1 MRKFTKSLLTLAL
14 LVLAVGGAKAGVEV
28 KIPIELTGAVSGV
41 TVKAINPETLE
52 ELAENPEHIYAAKF
66 TTSAELQNVIQM
78 KDLSTVDAVAAGC
91 DRIIIE
97 FGAAVDNAWR
107 FHSYGGQFDGIEEIG
122 GETTHTL
129 MLDGSKSSIDD
140 FTIFNWAGS
149 GVKEI
154 IIKAAYFYKRPFTSL
169 EFNAFG
175 EATIGKGDLT
185 ATGGLSY
192 DASTGV
198 LTSDGTK
205 GELVLEFAT
214 PVDLSYLIHYEVKR
228 SGTDGIISRLKFYE
242 EDNTTLIN
250 TWNSI
255 KLDNNW
261 QMPAGIDNNATNAFL
276 DHKPVKK
283 LVWESDAED
292 SNAGKTLTINSIE
305 FTLKT
310 ISCARAGETQLNT
323 LAWNKTD
330 GTGTAIP
337 DWYMNVENDTYY
349 GDYSSNPTH
358 YVDLTTY
365 EELRIYRDDNT
376 GFRAFF
382 INSTGSATN
391 EINNGNAASSWNADG
406 KYWSINLSKIE
417 KWDSKVALKSIK
429 SASSGVKNIVRNIV
443 AYTTPA
449 ANAPQYTLTGS
460 GMQLAETVAALA
472 DANATCIDATGV
484 IGNTTNSEAGRTQL
498 TSANPNCL
506 FLGKVGNGYLSNTK
520 NVVDGST
527 CDNLVL
533 ADGYPFKAIADFTAT
548 SASYTTTINTTA
560 KAGTLCLPFAATI
573 PVGVEAWTLNY
584 TAGKEAVK
592 ATEVTTT
599 IPANTP
605 VLLNGNGSADF
616 TGSSVDIDADAT
628 NVSGALTGVF
638 NATTV
643 PENSY
648 VLQNGTNGIGFYKVT
663 SDNIVANPFRAYL
676 TADGLGAPSL
686 HIIFPEEGDVTGIE
700 SVKAAEVKGEFF
712 NLAGQRV
719 AQPAKGLYIVNGKKV
734 IFK

>member
-1 MRKFTKSLLTLAL
+1 MRKITKSLLTLAL
-14 LVLAVGGAKAGVEV
+14 LVFAVGGTKAGVEV

-41 TVKAINPETLE
+41 TVKAINPETLD

-66 TTSAELQNVIQM
+66 TTSNQLQNVIQI
-78 KDLSTVDAVAAGC
+78 KNLSTVDAVAAGC

-107 FHSYGGQFDGIEEIG
+107 FHSYGGQYDGIEEIG

-140 FTIFNWAGS
+140 FTIFNWLGS

-154 IIKAAYFYKRPFTSL
+154 IIKAAYFYKSPYPSL

-175 EATIGKGDLT
+175 KATIGKGELT
-185 ATGGLSY
+185 AKGGLTY
-192 DASTGV
+192 EPSTGALSTNGTAGTLE
-198 LTSDGTK
+198 LT
-205 GELVLEFAT
+205 FAD
-214 PVDLSYLIHYEVKR
+214 PVDLRNLFQFNVSH
-228 SGTDGIISRLKFYE
+228 SGDDDIVDRLEFYDNDGNK
-242 EDNTTLIN
+242 IN

-255 KLDNNW
+255 KWSNSWNASGLD
-261 QMPAGIDNNATNAFL
+261 DNATNAFIN
-276 DHKPVKK
+276 HNPVKK
-283 LVWESDAED
+283 MVWVSDA
-292 SNAGKTLTINSIE
+292 GKATTLALTITSIWWQ
-305 FTLKT
+305 LKT
-310 ISCARAGETQLNT
+310 INALKGVDVTTLPFKNWSDDGDNDATVTGDVNSWECAKKFNELTGDVIYGG
-323 LAWNKTD
+323 D
-330 GTGTAIP
+330 GIG
-337 DWYMNVENDTYY
+337 
-349 GDYSSNPTH
+349 GSKR
-358 YVDLTTY
+358 YVDLTNYKKLVIRGYGTIRLFY
-365 EELRIYRDDNT
+365 NWHQKVGEEAEAKPMEYIAIAGSEVKTHELDLDEFKTAKGIT
-376 GFRAFF
+376 HFR
-382 INSTGSATN
+382 
-391 EINNGNAASSWNADG
+391 
-406 KYWSINLSKIE
+406 L
-417 KWDSKVALKSIK
+417 V
-429 SASSGVKNIVRNIV
+429 GVKGSGSCYVESISVLDGTEKV
-443 AYTTPA
+443 DYFM
-449 ANAPQYTLTGS
+449 TGS
-460 GMQLAETVAALA
+460 GIKLPSAIAALN
-472 DANATCIDATGV
+472 DEKATSIDATGV
-484 IGNTTNSEAGRTQL
+484 TGITTK
-498 TSANPNCL
+498 TSTLLESQNPNCL
-506 FLGKVGNGYLSNTK
+506 FIGTAGKLSNTK
-520 NVVDGST
+520 NVIVDGT
-527 CDNLVL
+527 CANLEL
-533 ADGYPFKAIADFTAT
+533 TDGKPFKAPADFTAT

-573 PVGVEAWTLNY
+573 PGEVTAWTLNY

-686 HIIFPEEGDVTGIE
+686 HIIFPEDGDVTGIE
-700 SVKAAEVKGEFF
+700 SVKAAEAKGEFF

>member
-129 MLDGSKSSIDD
+129 ILDGSKSSIDD
-140 FTIFNWAGS
+140 FTIFNWLGS

-154 IIKAAYFYKRPFTSL
+154 IIKAAYFYKSPYTSL

-276 DHKPVKK
+276 NHKPVKK
-283 LVWESDAED
+283 LVWESDAEA

-310 ISCARAGETQLNT
+310 ISCARTGETQLNA
-323 LAWNKTD
+323 LPYKTMA
-330 GTGTAIP
+330 GGSATPTWKIGTAI
-337 DWYMNVENDTYY
+337 DTYF
-349 GDYSSNPTH
+349 GTDNGSSAVS
-358 YVDLTTY
+358 YVDITGY
-365 EELRIYRDDNT
+365 SELRIYRDDNT

-382 INSTGSATN
+382 INAAGTN
-391 EINNGNAASSWNADG
+391 VNNINHENAASTWNAEG
-406 KYWSINLSKIE
+406 KYWSIDLSKVE
-417 KWDSKVALKSIK
+417 KYGEIVALQGIK
-429 SASSGVKNIVRNIV
+429 SASWGVKNIVKNIV
-443 AYTTPA
+443 VYNTPA
-449 ANAPQYTLTGS
+449 ANAPQYVLAGS

-484 IGNTTNSEAGRTQL
+484 TGITTNSEKGRTLL

-506 FLGKVGNGYLSNTK
+506 FLGTTGNGGLANTK
-520 NVVDGST
+520 NVITSGICETFELVDGK
-527 CDNLVL
+527 
-533 ADGYPFKAIADFTAT
+533 PFKAPSAFTATKAKFTKTISAAGYGTMVIPFDATLATGVDAAYNLTGDDGSKVTSTDASSIAANKPVLVKAAAGNYDFTAT
-548 SASYTTTINTTA
+548 SVEIGATVDESTNGKLIGTYGGTTA
-560 KAGTLCLPFAATI
+560 AAG
-573 PVGVEAWTLNY
+573 
-584 TAGKEAVK
+584 
-592 ATEVTTT
+592 
-599 IPANTP
+599 
-605 VLLNGNGSADF
+605 
-616 TGSSVDIDADAT
+616 AT
-628 NVSGALTGVF
+628 N
-638 NATTV
+638 
-643 PENSY
+643 Y
-648 VLQNGTNGIGFYKVT
+648 VLQNGAAGLGFFLVT
-663 SDNIVANPFRAYL
+663 GTDATVKPFRAYL
-676 TADGLGAPSL
+676 NTGATASKLDLD
-686 HIIFPEEGDVTGIE
+686 FGDVTGINE
-700 SVKAAEVKGEFF
+700 TKLVKGAANETFF